1 MRGPT
6 SNLGSDR
13 FDLISDSNA
22 SSMFA
27 GNLPAFSVDWLL
39 SVGISEYEIM
49 IEVCFSVVTLGQA
62 AVPGEVLLTDRVI

>member
-27 GNLPAFSVDWLL
+27 GNLPAFSVDRLL

-49 IEVCFSVVTLGQA
+49 IEVCLQCGCYSGSGGS
-62 AVPGEVLLTDRVI
+62 PGGGSFDR